1 MNVKSVLQ
9 PAGNVAATAQT
20 YALPAMPKISSRKFF
35 KH

>member
-9 PAGNVAATAQT
+9 PAGIVAATAQT
-20 YALPAMPKISSRKFF
+20 HALPAMPKISSRKFF